1 MRLERVQPS
10 LGWFYT
16 YTTQLALTE
25 LQWRGGNHCAHMTF
39 LVVLGGVAGVV
50 AGVAAMVVG
59 VWACI
64 AKPVKYQII
73 TKKAAIIEEDQK
85 KPLPPKEWAELNPK

>member
-1 MRLERVQPS
+1 
-10 LGWFYT
+10 
-16 YTTQLALTE
+16 
-25 LQWRGGNHCAHMTF
+25 MTF

-59 VWACI
+59 VWACL

-73 TKKAAIIEEDQK
+73 TKKAKSLLNSLKWIRKNKPK
-85 KPLPPKEWAELNPK
+85 KNPSFNTLGP